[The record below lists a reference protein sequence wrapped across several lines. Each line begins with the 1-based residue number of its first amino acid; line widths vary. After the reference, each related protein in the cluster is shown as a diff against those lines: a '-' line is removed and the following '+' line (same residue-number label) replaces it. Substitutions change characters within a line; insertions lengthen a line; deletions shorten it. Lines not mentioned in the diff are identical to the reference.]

1 MYAVPLKLRNICI
14 TCRYI
19 ENIVWD
25 RIILDKFQNDVD
37 WRMTQISNVSPSKYD
52 WGFHYN
58 QNGSNNP
65 LNGLCKNLNS
75 FVSADSTISR
85 QSLVQYNLTL
95 VCVIIVQ
102 HLIIFINH
110 QKIPGEN
117 IKYFLSTW
125 LKYNSRIQNPWK
137 L

>member
-19 ENIVWD
+19 ENMEWD

-95 VCVIIVQ
+95 VCVIIRSPTSNNIYWSSKNSGGKYQ
-102 HLIIFINH
+102 IFSVNMA
-110 QKIPGEN
+110 E
-117 IKYFLSTW
+117 
-125 LKYNSRIQNPWK
+125 IQF
-137 L
+137 